1 MDSEVADGVG
11 VGATAGFATA
21 TPLLQ
26 MSFFPDFTQV
36 KVFPEETEVLP
47 ALGQEAPA
55 LTAANAGIDIEVPK
69 IEITIRN
76 ASFRFIWKGYL
87 SKSDLSVTSTRLL

>member
-1 MDSEVADGVG
+1 VG

-21 TPLLQ
+21 TPLIQ
-26 MSFFPDFTQV
+26 ASFFPDFTQV

-55 LTAANAGIDIEVPK
+55 FTAATAGIDKELP
-69 IEITIRN
+69 RN
-76 ASFRFIWKGYL
+76 ATDQESF
-87 SKSDLSVTSTRLL
+87 